1 MISGDAHMVAFD
13 DGRNNMKGNFP
24 VFQAASLD

>member
-1 MISGDAHMVAFD
+1 MISGDAHMLAFD
-13 DGRNNMKGNFP
+13 DGRNNMQGGFP